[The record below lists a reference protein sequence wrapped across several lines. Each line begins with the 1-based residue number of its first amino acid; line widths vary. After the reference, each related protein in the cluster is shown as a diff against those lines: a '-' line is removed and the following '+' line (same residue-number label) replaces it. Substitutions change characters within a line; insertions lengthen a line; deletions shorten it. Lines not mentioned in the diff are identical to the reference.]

1 MKTTKKDRK
10 APYMLICGLLILLIV
25 YFFAVKL
32 YDSKQK
38 EEVSLF
44 VGTYTLGD
52 QTDDDCIYLCVGD
65 KNPEG
70 NYVCVLYKQGDLDFV
85 FADTALIKDKEVSSF
100 SGENA
105 INLQKV
111 GNKYDITY
119 GGLSYP
125 IEKISETPSFASNEE
140 AYKRFAEYY
149 E

>member
-1 MKTTKKDRK
+1 M
-10 APYMLICGLLILLIV
+10 
-25 YFFAVKL
+25 
-32 YDSKQK
+32 
-38 EEVSLF
+38 
-44 VGTYTLGD
+44 
-52 QTDDDCIYLCVGD
+52 
-65 KNPEG
+65 
-70 NYVCVLYKQGDLDFV
+70 CVLYKQGDLDFV